1 MSIKDA
7 PKTWEYLQELF
18 QRSSRIVFAYHVES
32 RTFSY
37 LNPAFEKIWNLSP
50 DQASAS
56 PASLLEAVHPEDKAF
71 LKSCYGEIL
80 AGKEKEKIEFRLMLD
95 KGDFKW
101 LCLSHPLLIKDA
113 SGQHITGMV
122 DDITAVREQY
132 NVLEKFAA
140 KKDSVLEILSHDLAG
155 PLTNIK
161 ALSAI
166 LAEETKAY
174 GNKDLEKLIESIS
187 RTSERSI
194 QLIRDFVQQE
204 FLESANFLST
214 KRRVDIVRKLQ
225 ESMDQYRDSEKH
237 ISKHFIFTTSDE
249 EIFMEVDD
257 YKFMQVI
264 NNLLSNSLKFTRDGG
279 TITVSIDDQGD
290 TVLFKVADNGVG
302 IPAKYH
308 DELFEKFTHARRPGL
323 RGEPSTGLG
332 MSIIKTIVEWHQG
345 NIWFESK
352 ENEGTTFFI
361 ELPKG

>member
-1 MSIKDA
+1 MSQKDA
-7 PKTWEYLQELF
+7 PKTFEYLQELF
-18 QRSSRIVFAYHVES
+18 QHSSRVVFAYHVES
-32 RTFSY
+32 NSFSY
-37 LNPAFEKIWNLSP
+37 LNPAIEKIWNLSA
-50 DQASAS
+50 DEASAN
-56 PASLLEAVHPEDKAF
+56 PVSLLEAVHPEDKAF
-71 LKSCYGEIL
+71 VRTCYGEIL
-80 AGKEKEKIEFRLMLD
+80 AGKEKEMIEFRLMLG
-95 KGDFKW
+95 KGNFKW
-101 LCLSHPLLIKDA
+101 LCLTTPLLIKDA
-113 SGQHITGMV
+113 SGRHITGMV
-122 DDITAVREQY
+122 DDLTAMREQY
-132 NVLEKFAA
+132 NVIEKFAA

-174 GNKDLEKLIESIS
+174 GNEDVEKLIDSIS

-194 QLIRDFVQQE
+194 HLIRDFVQQE
-204 FLESANFLST
+204 FLESANSLST
-214 KRRVDIVRKLQ
+214 KRRVDIVKKIR

-237 ISKHFIFTTSDE
+237 ISKNFEFAASDE
-249 EIFMEVDD
+249 EIFMAVDD

-264 NNLLSNSLKFTRDGG
+264 NNLLSNSLKFTPDGG
-279 TITVSIDDQGD
+279 KISVTVKDRED
-290 TVLFKVADNGVG
+290 TVLFTVADNGVG
-302 IPAKYH
+302 IPAKFH
-308 DELFEKFTHARRPGL
+308 DELFERFTHARRPGL